1 VHGFHTGDGDDP
13 FRGSPITLGRFGRT
27 KFGTSNDLLRRE
39 RVVIFVSWRFKPETA
54 CHTKGDLTGRI
65 CAK

>member
-1 VHGFHTGDGDDP
+1 MKGTDVTK
-13 FRGSPITLGRFGRT
+13 ITKRFGGT

-39 RVVIFVSWRFKPETA
+39 RVVILVSWRFKPETA